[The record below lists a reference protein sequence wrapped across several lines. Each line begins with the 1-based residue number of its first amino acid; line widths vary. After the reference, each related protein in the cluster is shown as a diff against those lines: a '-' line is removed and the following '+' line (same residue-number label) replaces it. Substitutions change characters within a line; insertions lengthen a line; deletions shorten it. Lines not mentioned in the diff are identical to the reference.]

1 MKEFLRKLKIIE
13 HFSTEIEIEQAEFV
27 SRLQNIVD
35 NAGTGL
41 FANAFDAFSANNKI
55 YKGFVDFEGFK
66 IKRRKTFFDTN
77 ISLAKAEGSFSQNGK
92 TLMIEAEINGFTL
105 EIKIMYVGIL
115 LFLVAIITTILFAKN
130 GNKNTSPVTF
140 LPIFLFQGIIFL
152 VVPYFLMRKSISRMK
167 YELEREFF
175 YLTKN

>member
-1 MKEFLRKLKIIE
+1 MKEFLKKLKILE

-35 NAGTGL
+35 NVGTGL
-41 FANAFDAFSANNKI
+41 FANAFEAFSANNKI

-66 IKRRKTFFDTN
+66 MKRRKTFFDSN
-77 ISLAKAEGSFSQNGK
+77 MSLAKAEGTFSQNGK
-92 TLMIEAEINGFTL
+92 ILVIEAEISGFTL
-105 EIKIMYVGIL
+105 DIKIMYTVVL
-115 LFLVAIITTILFAKN
+115 VFLIAI
-130 GNKNTSPVTF
+130 STF
-140 LPIFLFQGIIFL
+140 LFVKGGKTHNPPISILPILIFQGIIFL
-152 VVPYFLMRKSISRMK
+152 VVPYFLMRKSVSRMK